1 MAAPNE
7 QPAAPNNGSVKKSP
21 CCRFRYPVHDGVL
34 SVSIFEKTLERDGRE
49 QLLFSVSVQRSYFS
63 EKEQN
68 WLWTSYLRDMDVPV
82 ALVGLQE
89 AYRYIANRKMSQDDV
104 PF

>member
-1 MAAPNE
+1 M
-7 QPAAPNNGSVKKSP
+7 
-21 CCRFRYPVHDGVL
+21 L
-34 SVSIFEKTLERDGRE
+34 SVSIFEKTLERDGRD
-49 QLLFSVSVQRSYFS
+49 QLLFSVSVQRSFFS
-63 EKEQN
+63 EKEQS

-89 AYRYIANRKMSQDDV
+89 AYRYITNRKMSQDDV